1 MVIWLIG
8 LSGAGKTTLGSA
20 VACAWRA
27 RSPATVLIDGD
38 VIRRVLDQDDGEAAY
53 TVAGRRDNA
62 ARITALCEWLD
73 AQSINVVCCILS
85 IFPQMRAENRA
96 RFSRYFEVYLR
107 APIEVLAQRDG
118 KSLYGPAL
126 RGERAN
132 VVGIDIPFPEPLHP
146 DLTLDTSG
154 APPDMHQLALRVLN
168 EAQAW

>member
-8 LSGAGKTTLGSA
+8 LSGSGKTTLGSA
-20 VACAWRA
+20 MAHAWRA
-27 RSPATVLIDGD
+27 RAPATVLIDGD
-38 VIRRVLDQDDGEAAY
+38 VVRSLFDQHRGDAEY
-53 TVAGRRDNA
+53 SVAGRRENA
-62 ARITALCEWLD
+62 ERITALCEWLD

-85 IFPQMRAENRA
+85 IFPQMRAGNRA

-118 KSLYGPAL
+118 KSLYAPAL

-132 VVGIDIPFPEPLHP
+132 VVGVDIPFPEPPHA

-154 APPDMHQLALRVLN
+154 ATPDMQQLAVRLLN
-168 EAQAW
+168 EAGAW